1 MQKKGIRAPNPCT
14 PTRAH
19 SRCVCMHTCTHPH
32 TCAHHA
38 HMHNHTHMYTCM
50 RAHTHTHKHHAINNH
65 SGNSLPSSFKD
76 FLARS
81 QGRWPLRLSGC
92 QGNKHRSRHESRQRC
107 DQRGIRM
114 GEATDVLVQQAN
126 LGGGRWGRAKRIQMV
141 VWRRNPNRG

>member
-1 MQKKGIRAPNPCT
+1 MHAH
-14 PTRAH
+14 TRALTM
-19 SRCVCMHTCTHPH
+19 RVY
-32 TCAHHA
+32 A
-38 HMHNHTHMYTCM
+38 HMYTSTHMCAPRTYAQSHTHMYTCM

-65 SGNSLPSSFKD
+65 SGNSLPSSFKG